1 MDCINK
7 KLTSLKYA
15 DFHTEIPVSREKNSN
30 SSPTKKISP
39 VDFYPK
45 IPVGREKIVI
55 RVQQQ
60 KSLSLFVT
68 VNITKLSKEFNTSS
82 RI

>member
-7 KLTSLKYA
+7 NLPILKYA
-15 DFHTEIPVSREKNSN
+15 DFNPEIPVSREKNSN

-39 VDFYPK
+39 ADFHPE

-55 RVQQQ
+55 RVQ
-60 KSLSLFVT
+60 
-68 VNITKLSKEFNTSS
+68 
-82 RI
+82 